1 MEVPPKTVQFLA
13 EKCIICQEKDD
24 APLCVPTE
32 QGKNTLKRAS
42 DIRDDPVSK
51 RLKHAEESGVDYVY
65 HNVNKCFKA
74 YVKKG

>member
-1 MEVPPKTVQFLA
+1 M
-13 EKCIICQEKDD
+13 
-24 APLCVPTE
+24 PTE

-51 RLKHAEESGVDYVY
+51 RLKLAEESRVDYVY
-65 HNVNKCFKA
+65 HNANKCFKA

>member
-1 MEVPPKTVQFLA
+1 MEVPPKKVKFLA
-13 EKCIICQEKDD
+13 EKCIICQEEDD
-24 APLCVPTE
+24 TPLCVPTE

>member
-13 EKCIICQEKDD
+13 EKCIICQQEDD

-42 DIRDDPVSK
+42 DIRDDPVS
-51 RLKHAEESGVDYVY
+51 
-65 HNVNKCFKA
+65 
-74 YVKKG
+74 

>member
-13 EKCIICQEKDD
+13 EKCIICQQEDD

-32 QGKNTLKRAS
+32 RGKNTLKRAS

-51 RLKHAEESGVDYVY
+51 LLKHADEFGVDYVY